1 MGVFGCVV
9 FQNTGTPSS
18 ANDAGNPLNTRKITH
33 SENGVQRSIA
43 ALHTTWKDGRC
54 FTKYTAF
61 LVNGEQP
68 VSNAMLDQWANETE
82 WFIKDMKHL
91 LNLEHHRFWSTIVY
105 NTTTL
110 ESILSFMQNA
120 LPFYLVPVMRAME
133 NDHILPLYTA
143 AHAYVFK
150 VIVRLTTL
158 RESETC
164 WMEPEFYGKLVYK
177 NFIITVPLLF
187 DLISIYS
194 RDNMEHVS
202 RIIETILKLQPKY
215 IQDLRQGLSYL
226 LSAFTIIQTRCE
238 SELSEANASESTLND
253 LTLYAQD
260 CSSVLVQLVAISATL
275 RQICSEL
282 NVEFA
287 ISNFYDNV
295 LIVLYRNIQEVNKH
309 SQYLTYLNDMRVE
322 LLETFRS
329 ILSVQLEKIMESADD
344 SLLAADKFIS
354 ILTECLA
361 NNVFVNDYKTLFDI
375 EDDLAIVQL
384 GYKSVD
390 QVKYDFIQKAYAKD
404 SEPQAESSRT
414 NSSANAEQEIDQEM
428 SVVTAEQSEME
439 QKIEQNVQYIKELL
453 PHLEAAQIRKVLCTH
468 DNVEEAVSVLLEQ
481 DSSSSAHQSG
491 TDVPHIPP
499 DPLDEF
505 YLRTGID
512 RLNIY
517 DGDEFDVMV
526 NDKVKGIIK
535 KGKGMPGQPKTLTAL
550 LDDKSHIQQARHI
563 YRQFDLVA
571 ENDLDDDEY
580 DDSFEAMTESESRH
594 VKLSKD
600 ARNAIADQE
609 LANESDS
616 ENNESEEEQEANQNQ
631 SLAFCEN
638 PELARKRYEEK
649 LNSKYLRR
657 HGGPA
662 ASGPR
667 EADVR
672 GNPKGQGQ
680 DSKVLLNRRH
690 KNENKALSGN
700 HNRKQGASYK
710 RNRGMMPS

>member
-1 MGVFGCVV
+1 M
-9 FQNTGTPSS
+9 
-18 ANDAGNPLNTRKITH
+18 ANRTHDAGVPLNTRKIPH
-33 SENGVQRSIA
+33 SENGVQRNIA
-43 ALHTTWKDGRC
+43 ALHDTWKDARC

-61 LVNGEQP
+61 LVNGEEP
-68 VSNAMLDQWANETE
+68 VSGAMLDQWANETE
-82 WFIKDMKHL
+82 WYIKDMKHL
-91 LNLEHHRFWSTIVY
+91 LNLDHHRFWSTIVY
-105 NTTTL
+105 NTTAL

-120 LPFYLVPVMRAME
+120 LPFYLVPVLKSME
-133 NDHILPLYTA
+133 NERILPLYTS

-150 VIVRLTTL
+150 VIVRLTTV
-158 RESETC
+158 RENETC
-164 WMEPEFYGKLVYK
+164 WMEPDFYGKLVYK
-177 NFIITVPLLF
+177 HFIITVPFLF

-194 RDNMEHVS
+194 RDNNEQVS
-202 RIIETILKLQPKY
+202 RIIEAVLKLQPKY
-215 IQDLRQGLSYL
+215 IQDLKHGLSYL

-238 SELSEANASESTLND
+238 SELSEAGASESTLND
-253 LTLYAQD
+253 LALYAQD
-260 CSSVLVQLVAISATL
+260 CSSVLVQLVAISTTL

-309 SQYLTYLNDMRVE
+309 SHYLSYLNDMRVE

-329 ILSVQLEKIMESADD
+329 LLSVQLDKILANADD
-344 SLLAADKFIS
+344 GLLAADKFIS

-361 NNVFVNDYKTLFDI
+361 NNVFVRDYKNLFDI
-375 EDDLAIVQL
+375 EADLAIVQL

-390 QVKYDFIQKAYAKD
+390 QVKYDFIQKAYAQD
-404 SEPQAESSRT
+404 SETQQDRNGAKSMVSTEQDGELEV
-414 NSSANAEQEIDQEM
+414 NAEQLD
-428 SVVTAEQSEME
+428 ME
-439 QKIEQNVQYIKELL
+439 QKIEQNVQYIMELL
-453 PHLEAAQIRKVLCTH
+453 PHLEAAQIRKVVCTY

-481 DSSSSAHQSG
+481 DNPNVALPATVGQ
-491 TDVPHIPP
+491 DEPHIPP

-535 KGKGMPGQPKTLTAL
+535 KGKGMPGQPKTMTAL
-550 LDDKSHIQQARHI
+550 LDDKSHIQQVRHI
-563 YRQFDLVA
+563 YRQFDMVA
-571 ENDLDDDEY
+571 EHDLDDDEY

-600 ARNAIADQE
+600 ARNAIVDQE
-609 LANESDS
+609 LDNESDS
-616 ENNESEEEQEANQNQ
+616 GSNESEDEQEGNQ
-631 SLAFCEN
+631 SQPLSFCEN

-649 LNSKYLRR
+649 LNSEYLRR
-657 HGGPA
+657 HGGPPPA
-662 ASGPR
+662 GPR

-672 GNPKGQGQ
+672 GKPKGQGQ

-710 RNRGMMPS
+710 RNRGMLPS